1 MCPVQTCPL
10 ATNPGDHARTFTRV
24 LTVVSDYFCRK
35 RRRSQG
41 DNQIQSLAAAG
52 FSGGFLK
59 RLQSQ
64 GTLAESLDVV
74 KLLVELVEVPLHPAC
89 PWLPGRVKKSPIA
102 AKISEPAE

>member
-1 MCPVQTCPL
+1 MSMT
-10 ATNPGDHARTFTRV
+10 A
-24 LTVVSDYFCRK
+24 
-35 RRRSQG
+35 
-41 DNQIQSLAAAG
+41 NQIQSLAAAG

-89 PWLPGRVKKSPIA
+89 PWLPGGVKKPPTA
-102 AKISEPAE
+102 AKTSEPAE